1 MISHVIILNKV
12 QALVWL
18 DLGFIAT
25 ILATLDL
32 VISYFALGGSLRNL
46 TQ

>member
-18 DLGFIAT
+18 ELGFNST
-25 ILATLDL
+25 ILATINL
-32 VISYFALGGSLRNL
+32 VI
-46 TQ
+46 